1 MDRTESLEI
10 NSDTSEIVS
19 GKNIQLRLC
28 EEARTNNRE
37 ETVSSVSTAGKTGK
51 LHVRG

>member
-1 MDRTESLEI
+1 MDRIESLEI
-10 NSDTSEIVS
+10 NSDTFEFVS
-19 GKNIQLRLC
+19 GKNIQPRVC

-37 ETVSSVSTAGKTGK
+37 KTVSSVSTAGKTGK